1 MHNFILHSKQLYS
14 FTMKRIYLIFIFSTI
29 IGIGTLSAQ
38 PYLSK
43 TNSGHHS
50 FIEMQR
56 SFDAWKKSV
65 DINKEHG
72 WKYFKR
78 WEMDMQMH
86 TDAQGIPVD
95 PKTYI
100 DIVTKEAADR
110 EATNSSRFNS
120 AGWSPV
126 GPNVLPNNLTG
137 YMENGI
143 GRINCIAFHPSN
155 AATYF
160 VGVAQGGVWK
170 TSNNGT
176 TWTPLTDNL
185 PITRISDIAIDPIN
199 PNTMYISV
207 GDFEYIGFG
216 LNLNGKKRNTHY
228 GLGVYKTIDGGM
240 TWQPTALSFQ
250 LTNGD
255 ASLIRKVL
263 IHPTN
268 TNKLVACGVNGMYK
282 SNDVGVTWTH
292 VLDSLF
298 WDMTIDPSNP
308 NILYAAS
315 GWVQTANIGNAAI
328 YKSTDFGASWTM
340 LNTNIPSTGS
350 VQRIKLS
357 IAPSNSNYIYALAV
371 DVNNGFYGM
380 YKSTD
385 AGVSWQLINNGVNVL
400 DRDDGINSG
409 GQGNYDLALS
419 VNANDENIVY
429 VGGINPWISIDGANT
444 FNPVAHW
451 TLNYGPTIHGD
462 IHFIEQQPLTGNLFV
477 CSDGGLYRTSNMQGQ
492 SWTDANN
499 GIPWPTQWT
508 NLCNGFA
515 ITSFYRISSSRNIIG
530 RLLAGAQD
538 NASFY
543 YDGSAWSTVF
553 GGDGM
558 DNYLDPN
565 NNDFLMGSSQF
576 GNFFLSSDGGVS
588 STSTFSNVL
597 NESGEWTTP
606 IIADYNNPGTLYAGY
621 ENVVRS
627 NDYGNSW
634 FSISSFLPSGIANN
648 EISALAVS
656 NSNGNYIYAAKRV
669 RYEFGVPGSVY
680 VTPDGGTT
688 WNDITVGLPDSL
700 YYTCVDVKY
709 NSATTA
715 YISMAGFSV
724 GNKIFATTNAG
735 NTWQNIS
742 YNLPNIPI
750 NCVKS
755 IPGSNKLMAA
765 SDIGIYVLDSNST
778 TWINQSVGLP
788 NVIVQDIEF
797 NQALDKV
804 YLATFGRGI
813 WSADLSA
820 VTGLNEQPT
829 ISDINIELNP
839 TINHGN
845 FTIQMLNVQQK
856 TESFTLDILDVKG
869 AKVYSTSLSGSDHY
883 DQQLNLPSGMYFA
896 KLKSKTYSGVKRFVV
911 M

>member
-1 MHNFILHSKQLYS
+1 
-14 FTMKRIYLIFIFSTI
+14 
-29 IGIGTLSAQ
+29 
-38 PYLSK
+38 
-43 TNSGHHS
+43 
-50 FIEMQR
+50 
-56 SFDAWKKSV
+56 
-65 DINKEHG
+65 
-72 WKYFKR
+72 
-78 WEMDMQMH
+78 MQMH
-86 TDAQGIPVD
+86 TDAKGFPVD
-95 PKTYI
+95 PKIYI
-100 DIVTKEAADR
+100 DIVTKAAADR
-110 EATNSSRFNS
+110 EAANTSRFNS

-143 GRINCIAFHPSN
+143 GRINCIAFHPSD
-155 AATYF
+155 ASTYF

-170 TSNNGT
+170 TSNNGAS
-176 TWTPLTDNL
+176 WTPLTDNL

-199 PNTMYISV
+199 PNIMYISV

-228 GLGVYKTIDGGM
+228 GLGVYKTIDGGV

-263 IHPTN
+263 IQPTN
-268 TNKLVACGVNGMYK
+268 TNNLIACGVNGMYK
-282 SNDVGVTWTH
+282 SNDAGVTWTQ

-328 YKSTDFGASWTM
+328 YKSTDFGATWNM
-340 LNTNIPSTGS
+340 LITNIPSTGS

-371 DVNNGFYGM
+371 DVNNGYYGM
-380 YKSTD
+380 YTSID
-385 AGVSWQLINNGVNVL
+385 AGVNWQFINNGVNIL
-400 DRDDGINSG
+400 NNGDGTGSG
-409 GQGNYDLALS
+409 GQGNYDLGLS
-419 VNANDENIVY
+419 VNASDENIVY

-451 TLNYGPTIHGD
+451 TLSYGPTIHGD
-462 IHFIEQQPLTGNLFV
+462 IHFIEQQPLTGNFFV
-477 CSDGGLYRTSNMQGQ
+477 CSDGGLYRTSNVIGQ
-492 SWTDANN
+492 SWIDANS

-508 NLCNGFA
+508 NLCDGLT
-515 ITSFYRISSSRNIIG
+515 ISSFYRISSSRNTVG

-543 YDGSAWSTVF
+543 FDGAAWSTVF

-565 NNDFLMGSSQF
+565 NNDFLIGGSQF
-576 GNFFLSSDGGVS
+576 GNFYMSTDGGVS
-588 STSTFSNVL
+588 SVSTVSNVL
-597 NESGEWTTP
+597 NETGEWTTP
-606 IIADYNNPGTLYAGY
+606 LVADYNNPGTLYSGY
-621 ENVVRS
+621 ENVVQS

-656 NSNGNYIYAAKRV
+656 NSNSNYIYAAKRV

-680 VTPDGGTT
+680 VTPDGGTS
-688 WNDITVGLPDSL
+688 WNDITLGLPDSL
-700 YYTCVDVKY
+700 YYTSVDVKN

-715 YISMAGFSV
+715 YVSMAGFSF

-735 NTWQNIS
+735 NSWQNIS
-742 YNLPNIPI
+742 YNLPNIPV

-765 SDIGIYVLDSNST
+765 TDIGIYVLDSNST
-778 TWINQSVGLP
+778 TWISQSVGLP

-797 NQALDKV
+797 NQAVDKV

-820 VTGLNEQPT
+820 LTGINEPYIT
-829 ISDINIELNP
+829 SDINIELNP

-845 FTIQMLNVQQK
+845 FTIQMLDASQK
-856 TESFTLDILDVKG
+856 AELFTLDILDVKG
-869 AKVYSTSLSGSDHY
+869 ANVYTSSLSGNDHY
-883 DQQLNLPSGMYFA
+883 DQQLNLAPGMYFA
-896 KLKSKTYSGVKRFVV
+896 KLKSKNYSGVKRFVI